1 MVIVSSGLEFAY
13 SAAPRTF
20 QGMIMGLFYTLEGVG
35 SLLGTALL
43 HLVSPFWLANT
54 TDYGNIND
62 NHLDF
67 YLYFLGVL
75 QFTTFLAYC
84 GSLYMQRF
92 SLRPIAM
99 PQRRVRTR
107 RRVPRQGLLREEE
120 EEEAEEEPDEEGD
133 GDDEEEE
140 EDSRATARHH
150 LVL

>member
-1 MVIVSSGLEFAY
+1 
-13 SAAPRTF
+13 
-20 QGMIMGLFYTLEGVG
+20 MGLFYTLEGVG
-35 SLLGTALL
+35 SLLGTTLL
-43 HLVSPFWLANT
+43 YVLSPFWLANT

-99 PQRRVRTR
+99 PHHRSRTR
-107 RRVPRQGLLREEE
+107 RRIHRQGLLQEE
-120 EEEAEEEPDEEGD
+120 EEEAE
-133 GDDEEEE
+133 DDPEEEE
-140 EDSRATARHH
+140 EDEDEDDGEGEGEEGRGTTDRNH
-150 LVL
+150 LLL

>member
-1 MVIVSSGLEFAY
+1 MTLVSTGLEFAY

-43 HLVSPFWLANT
+43 HLVSPFWLSNT

-92 SLRPIAM
+92 SLRPLAM
-99 PQRRVRTR
+99 PHRRSRSSR
-107 RRVPRQGLLREEE
+107 RAMRQTLIREEE
-120 EEEAEEEPDEEGD
+120 EEPEEELEEED
-133 GDDEEEE
+133 DMDEEEE
-140 EDSRATARHH
+140 GGRGPTDRHH